1 MGFGQLSETAR
12 ARVLLEL
19 KGAAQYVR
27 ELGKAAI
34 ATERLALATKEQ
46 GDAAAI
52 TSKKNFILSQ
62 SIYTLR
68 RYTFFGTL
76 ALVGMGIAAVKMGF
90 QYDSAVQTARVAL
103 TNLLGDQQ
111 KATDA
116 VKQMYLYAAITPFE
130 FTDVILATR
139 RLMPGFNN
147 DLTATRSLLSDVGNL
162 LARAGVAT
170 GPALQ
175 RATLAFAHMMNVGH
189 VTGRFLQQLAQDN
202 IPLYEILG
210 KQFRVTG
217 DQLAHMV
224 RRGQISSADAV
235 RAINDYVRQTPHLSR
250 MAIDQTTKTFAG
262 AWTTFRDIVSASFG
276 NAESGIFARATKALR
291 TTIMYINKN
300 FFNTGKPLTITGLV
314 TALDQGL
321 TPSTHRLLHAFDLFV
336 TALRDLRYW
345 LNVDLKILNALAWPV
360 KMITGLFG
368 DGASSAVVWGH
379 ALGFLIN
386 LLIIE
391 KAVTLIA
398 AIATDIYNLRKKAS
412 VFWTAMQTR
421 ATKIYTFWKTLED
434 KAVIRGS
441 WYMRKDTEAKFANM
455 SVTARLTRATKT
467 GILFLWAQTKALW
480 AGTLAWWRLVAA
492 TYAEAGALQAIKV
505 AIFSIPIVGWI
516 LLAITLLVT
525 LFIKWQWFHNQVMHL
540 LRIMGTA
547 IHDWLITPLE
557 HVGQLMEHLG
567 DKLPVLGKHRTIR
580 HLIEGAVGLPQFAAG
595 GVMAASGF
603 AVVGESGPE
612 IVYLPGG
619 SQVTPHRE
627 VAPVVSAAAATGGV
641 ASPVI
646 VQLVLRDKVIEEV
659 VVDMIAKRN
668 ARR

>member
-46 GDAAAI
+46 SDAAAI

-224 RRGQISSADAV
+224 RR
-235 RAINDYVRQTPHLSR
+235 
-250 MAIDQTTKTFAG
+250 
-262 AWTTFRDIVSASFG
+262 
-276 NAESGIFARATKALR
+276 
-291 TTIMYINKN
+291 
-300 FFNTGKPLTITGLV
+300 
-314 TALDQGL
+314 
-321 TPSTHRLLHAFDLFV
+321 
-336 TALRDLRYW
+336 
-345 LNVDLKILNALAWPV
+345 
-360 KMITGLFG
+360 
-368 DGASSAVVWGH
+368 
-379 ALGFLIN
+379 
-386 LLIIE
+386 
-391 KAVTLIA
+391 
-398 AIATDIYNLRKKAS
+398 
-412 VFWTAMQTR
+412 
-421 ATKIYTFWKTLED
+421 
-434 KAVIRGS
+434 
-441 WYMRKDTEAKFANM
+441 
-455 SVTARLTRATKT
+455 
-467 GILFLWAQTKALW
+467 
-480 AGTLAWWRLVAA
+480 
-492 TYAEAGALQAIKV
+492 
-505 AIFSIPIVGWI
+505 
-516 LLAITLLVT
+516 
-525 LFIKWQWFHNQVMHL
+525 
-540 LRIMGTA
+540 
-547 IHDWLITPLE
+547 
-557 HVGQLMEHLG
+557 
-567 DKLPVLGKHRTIR
+567 
-580 HLIEGAVGLPQFAAG
+580 
-595 GVMAASGF
+595 
-603 AVVGESGPE
+603 
-612 IVYLPGG
+612 
-619 SQVTPHRE
+619 
-627 VAPVVSAAAATGGV
+627 
-641 ASPVI
+641 
-646 VQLVLRDKVIEEV
+646 
-659 VVDMIAKRN
+659 
-668 ARR
+668 